1 MANDLNQCNFIGR
14 LGKDPE
20 VKFTAGGVSICNF
33 SIAVGSS
40 WKNKQTGQKEEKTEW
55 INIDSFGKL
64 ADICGQYLKKGS
76 KVFVT
81 GTFNTR
87 KWQDQSGQDRY
98 TTSIKANN
106 MQMLD
111 RRNESSEPMAPQNS
125 YQAPQQQPA
134 APRPQAPNAPQQ
146 QQGQYSAPP
155 PMDSF
160 DDDIPF

>member
-81 GTFNTR
+81 GSLTTR

-98 TTSIKANN
+98 TTSIKADN

-111 RRNESSEPMAPQNS
+111 GRNESSEPMAPQNS
-125 YQAPQQQPA
+125 YQAPPAQRQP
-134 APRPQAPNAPQQ
+134 PQQ
-146 QQGQYSAPP
+146 RPSNGPQYQQAPP
-155 PMDSF
+155 PPDY
-160 DDDIPF
+160 DDDIPY

>member
-20 VKFTAGGVSICNF
+20 VKVTAGGVSICNF

-40 WKNKQTGQKEEKTEW
+40 WKNKQTGQKEENTEW

-111 RRNESSEPMAPQNS
+111 GRNESSEPMSPKNS
-125 YQAPQQQPA
+125 YQAPPA
-134 APRPQAPNAPQQ
+134 QRQPQQ
-146 QQGQYSAPP
+146 QRPSNGPQYQQAPP
-155 PMDSF
+155 PPDL
-160 DDDIPF
+160 DDIPY